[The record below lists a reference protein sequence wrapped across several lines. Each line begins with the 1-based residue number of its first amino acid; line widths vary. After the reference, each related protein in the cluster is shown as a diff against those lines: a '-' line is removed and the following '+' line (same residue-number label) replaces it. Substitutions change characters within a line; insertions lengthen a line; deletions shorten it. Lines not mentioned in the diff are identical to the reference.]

1 MILNL
6 WTFLFE
12 IINFAVLV
20 FILRRL
26 LYGPLRAAID
36 QRRADNER
44 VIVEA
49 QAARDQ
55 AAKLQ
60 GELEA
65 QKAELER
72 DRQVII
78 RSARA
83 SGESDRKAILEEAE
97 QTARRRREDL
107 EKTLVAHRADVL
119 QGLKAELIQS
129 SIALAERLLQ
139 ESADASL
146 DGKLSDALI
155 ATLDRLP
162 EEERARLR
170 RDWQPGQEALVEA
183 ARPLEGTV
191 LKRFE
196 TTVASLVGEPVTV
209 QFQTRPE
216 LLGGARL
223 SLGGHVWDSSLF
235 GQIDEIRPAVTILN
249 HGNRR

>member
-1 MILNL
+1 MILNP

-20 FILRRL
+20 YILRRL

-36 QRRADNER
+36 RRRADNER
-44 VIVEA
+44 VLLEA

-65 QKAELER
+65 RNAELER
-72 DRQVII
+72 ERQEVI

-83 SGESDRKAILEEAE
+83 HGESDRKAILDEAE
-97 QTARRRREDL
+97 QTARRRREEL
-107 EKTLVAHRADVL
+107 EKTLAAHRADVL

-129 SIALAERLLQ
+129 SIALAERLLH

-146 DGKLSDALI
+146 DGKLSEALL
-155 ATLDRLP
+155 AALDRLP

-170 RDWQPGQEALVEA
+170 RDWQSGQEALVEA
-183 ARPLEGTV
+183 ARPLEGPV

-196 TTVASLVGEPVTV
+196 TAVARLVGEPVTV

-223 SLGGHVWDSSLF
+223 SLGGHVWDSSLS
-235 GQIDEIRPAVTILN
+235 GQLDEIRPAVTIFN
-249 HGNRR
+249 HDNRQ